1 MVSFCNGIVLP
12 QGFPSTGADL
22 LKDYDIT
29 TKTLTATGATN
40 VMTLIKQE
48 AGIIDADDES
58 QIIDKINAISDDK
71 IKRIIEGCGFTGFAA
86 NTSSS
91 DFKTA
96 VAAFNADVK
105 TTYCVYQSLYRNS
118 LNDLF
123 ANLSTA
129 STINTDKNTRAVT
142 LAKKI
147 IIILAGINR
156 IELYLRKESSLF
168 ITSIT
173 SKNIDID
180 TNTDKLKEQIR
191 VLESKSSDADLYKR
205 MVEYTEEKNKAH
217 RNLLSLYG
225 MLNIVGLGLIFY
237 IAKE

>member
-1 MVSFCNGIVLP
+1 MVSFCKGIVLP

-29 TKTLTATGATN
+29 TKTLTVTGATN
-40 VMTLIKQE
+40 VMTLIKQQ
-48 AGIIDADDES
+48 AGINDADDES
-58 QIIDKINAISDDK
+58 RIIDKIDAISDDK
-71 IKRIIEGCGFTGFAA
+71 IKIIIEGCGFTGFAVSA
-86 NTSSS
+86 SSS
-91 DFKTA
+91 DFKAA

-105 TTYCVYQSLYRNS
+105 TTYCVYQNLYRNS

-123 ANLSTA
+123 LNLSTA
-129 STINTDKNTRAVT
+129 STIDSGKNTRAIT

-156 IELYLRKESSLF
+156 IERYLREKSSSF

-217 RNLLSLYG
+217 RNLLSLYA

>member
-1 MVSFCNGIVLP
+1 
-12 QGFPSTGADL
+12 
-22 LKDYDIT
+22 
-29 TKTLTATGATN
+29 
-40 VMTLIKQE
+40 
-48 AGIIDADDES
+48 
-58 QIIDKINAISDDK
+58 
-71 IKRIIEGCGFTGFAA
+71 
-86 NTSSS
+86 
-91 DFKTA
+91 
-96 VAAFNADVK
+96 
-105 TTYCVYQSLYRNS
+105 

-123 ANLSTA
+123 LNLSTA
-129 STINTDKNTRAVT
+129 STIDSGKNTRAIT

-156 IELYLRKESSLF
+156 IERYLREKSSSF